1 MTESKPEAAKQAP
14 KSVELSAEQA
24 AQVVLPAALALQ
36 RNWLSAAVNV
46 AGAIK
51 SGRPVNPGT
60 FEDLRHL
67 REQFEEMER
76 ARVALQGV
84 DAAQKKHKGAAGP
97 EAGARAN

>member
-1 MTESKPEAAKQAP
+1 MSDTKTEAAKPAP

-51 SGRPVNPGT
+51 AGRPVNPGT

-67 REQFEEMER
+67 REQYEEMER
-76 ARVALQGV
+76 ARLALQGL
-84 DAAQKKHKGAAGP
+84 DAAQKKAQAAG
-97 EAGARAN
+97 AKDGGRVN